1 MGESVLVDVLGRA
14 GSSIKL
20 STGKWIA
27 VERCERECLSR
38 ACLGKMIAVP
48 SQVHRLSL
56 CLSRACISQVNRRDS
71 FIPEEE
77 NSNSLSLRL
86 EDIYRTCSGVRYVM
100 VHGSNK
106 HDQLV
111 ALVDR
116 DRGSMRDTEAA
127 VLGRCE
133 GGLCFLIFEAT
144 AIVLL
149 DRSRTDPESTTQ
161 KGPFRLFRLRAEVQK
176 RFLFVAFNPTI
187 MFSRQAQDKHRK
199 S

>member
-1 MGESVLVDVLGRA
+1 M
-14 GSSIKL
+14 
-20 STGKWIA
+20 
-27 VERCERECLSR
+27 
-38 ACLGKMIAVP
+38 
-48 SQVHRLSL
+48 
-56 CLSRACISQVNRRDS
+56 NRRDS

-133 GGLCFLIFEAT
+133 DGLCFVIF
-144 AIVLL
+144 
-149 DRSRTDPESTTQ
+149 
-161 KGPFRLFRLRAEVQK
+161 
-176 RFLFVAFNPTI
+176 
-187 MFSRQAQDKHRK
+187 
-199 S
+199 

>member
-1 MGESVLVDVLGRA
+1 VGESVLVDVLGRA

-116 DRGSMRDTEAA
+116 DRGSMRDTEAS

-133 GGLCFLIFEAT
+133 DGLCFLIF
-144 AIVLL
+144 
-149 DRSRTDPESTTQ
+149 
-161 KGPFRLFRLRAEVQK
+161 
-176 RFLFVAFNPTI
+176 
-187 MFSRQAQDKHRK
+187 
-199 S
+199 